1 MGFAPSV
8 ESQDKEYFV
17 TTSSPSSL
25 VSWPLLDEVSRGPRH
40 GCHGVGTDTPR
51 GTWGLGCGNPLP
63 QVPMIAGDMEHVA
76 EWQVRQVEEEHGSS
90 GSHSHA
96 HFSSVSLS
104 PSFSLGPTHP
114 TTLYPPLHLRLLH
127 PHFPFHAHLLTFL
140 FLVPP
145 FAANF
150 WTEV

>member
-1 MGFAPSV
+1 
-8 ESQDKEYFV
+8 
-17 TTSSPSSL
+17 
-25 VSWPLLDEVSRGPRH
+25 
-40 GCHGVGTDTPR
+40 
-51 GTWGLGCGNPLP
+51 
-63 QVPMIAGDMEHVA
+63 MEHVA
-76 EWQVRQVEEEHGSS
+76 ELQVRQVEEEHGSS

-96 HFSSVSLS
+96 HFSSASLS
-104 PSFSLGPTHP
+104 PSFFLFHSTI
-114 TTLYPPLHLRLLH
+114 LYPPRHLRLLH